1 MATLPE
7 GRQPAAWGTG
17 EEIANSERWQ
27 SGRMRVFAKDVSGQK
42 LDRGFESRPL
52 RWLVNVELN
61 NALFSRLQG
70 SLSNASFLNSMT
82 FSENLLMPGRAEHGR

>member
-17 EEIANSERWQ
+17 EEIAKSERWQ

-61 NALFSRLQG
+61 NALFSRLFEQRVIFE
-70 SLSNASFLNSMT
+70 LHDF
-82 FSENLLMPGRAEHGR
+82 F

>member
-1 MATLPE
+1 MAPLPE

-61 NALFSRLQG
+61 NALFSRLFEQG
-70 SLSNASFLNSMT
+70 VIFGLHD
-82 FSENLLMPGRAEHGR
+82 FSENLLMPGRA

>member
-17 EEIANSERWQ
+17 EEIAKSERWQ

-61 NALFSRLQG
+61 NALFSRLFEQG
-70 SLSNASFLNSMT
+70 VIFDLHD
-82 FSENLLMPGRAEHGR
+82 FSENLLMP